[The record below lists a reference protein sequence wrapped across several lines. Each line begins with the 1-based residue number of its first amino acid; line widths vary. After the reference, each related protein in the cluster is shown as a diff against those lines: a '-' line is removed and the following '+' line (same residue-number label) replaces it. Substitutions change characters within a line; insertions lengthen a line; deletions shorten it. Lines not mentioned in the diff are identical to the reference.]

1 MGFGRRD
8 GTDLLLIAV
17 HIDAL
22 LHKCPVGKRER
33 RVLEKFR
40 STDRMQQFAEYWF
53 AVVGIL
59 ENYTDSSVRVRSDR
73 ARPVTSRPRYKVN

>member
-1 MGFGRRD
+1 
-8 GTDLLLIAV
+8 
-17 HIDAL
+17 
-22 LHKCPVGKRER
+22 
-33 RVLEKFR
+33 
-40 STDRMQQFAEYWF
+40 MQQFAFAEYWF